1 MKYLLL
7 IFSLIFSLFFS
18 LSCFAQSIK
27 IGEIKSINSKI
38 FIMRHALAPGY
49 GDPVNF
55 KIDDCKTQRNLNIDG
70 VNQAK
75 IVGDMLKKNGIVFS
89 KIFSSFWCRCYK
101 TLESMGFTI
110 YNLHPGLNSFF
121 QSHFDKKQTLN
132 KLNHL
137 IYNLP
142 KDKGP
147 YLFVTHYI
155 NILSLTGLT
164 VDSGKIIVYDLKNKN
179 SQELI
184 FD

>member
-7 IFSLIFSLFFS
+7 ILSLIFSLN
-18 LSCFAQSIK
+18 CFAENIK
-27 IGEIKSINSKI
+27 ISELKNINSKI
-38 FIMRHALAPGY
+38 FMMRHALAPGY

-55 KIDDCKTQRNLNIDG
+55 KIDDCKTQRNLNIEG
-70 VNQAK
+70 VKQAQT
-75 IVGDMLKKNGIVFS
+75 IGNILKKNGIIFN

-101 TLESMGFTI
+101 TVESMGFTV